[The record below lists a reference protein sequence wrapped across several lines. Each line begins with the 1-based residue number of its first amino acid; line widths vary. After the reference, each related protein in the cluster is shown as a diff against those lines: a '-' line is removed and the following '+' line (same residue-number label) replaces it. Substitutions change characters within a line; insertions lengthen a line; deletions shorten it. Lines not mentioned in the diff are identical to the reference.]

1 MRFPNSLLYFV
12 LGLFL
17 WMLLGCNNHGTSE
30 KITIAAA
37 ANMRYAIEE
46 LTYTFTK
53 ETGIQCD
60 LVISSSGTLTA
71 QIKEGAPYDVF
82 ISADT
87 KYPNDIYTSGL
98 AKNPP
103 KIYAYGK
110 LVLWTMTK
118 NIVPSISILNEDRI
132 DHIAVANPKIAP
144 YGKAAISVLNHYK
157 LLDKI
162 EGKLVYGE
170 SISQTNQFILSASA
184 ELGFTSLSVV
194 LAPELKEKG
203 TWIELESH
211 LYEPIAQSVVQI
223 THEKVN
229 ANSSKKFYDFLFSKK
244 AKEILKNF
252 GYSVDE

>member
-1 MRFPNSLLYFV
+1 M
-12 LGLFL
+12 
-17 WMLLGCNNHGTSE
+17 
-30 KITIAAA
+30 TIATA
-37 ANMRYAIEE
+37 ANMRYAIED
-46 LTYTFTK
+46 LVKAFTK

-87 KYPNDIYTSGL
+87 KYPNDIFKSGL

-110 LVLWTMTK
+110 LVLWTMTE
-118 NIVPSISILNEDRI
+118 NIVPSISILNDDSI
-132 DHIAVANPKIAP
+132 DHIAIANPKIAP

-203 TWIELESH
+203 TWIELENH
-211 LYEPIAQSVVQI
+211 LYKPIAQSVVQI
-223 THEKVN
+223 AHEKVN

>member
-1 MRFPNSLLYFV
+1 MRFPNFLLCFV

-17 WMLLGCNNHGTSE
+17 WIPLGCNNHGTSE
-30 KITIAAA
+30 KITIATA
-37 ANMRYAIEE
+37 ANMRYAIED
-46 LTYTFTK
+46 LVKAFTK

-87 KYPNDIYTSGL
+87 KYPNDIFKSGL

-110 LVLWTMTK
+110 LVLWTMTE
-118 NIVPSISILNEDRI
+118 NIVPSISILNDDSI
-132 DHIAVANPKIAP
+132 DHIAIANPKIAP

-203 TWIELESH
+203 TWIELENH
-211 LYEPIAQSVVQI
+211 LYKPIAQSVVQI
-223 THEKVN
+223 AHEKVN

>member
-1 MRFPNSLLYFV
+1 MRFPSSLLYFV

-30 KITIAAA
+30 KITIATA
-37 ANMRYAIEE
+37 ANMRYAIED
-46 LTYTFTK
+46 LAKVFTK

-87 KYPNDIYTSGL
+87 KYPNDLFNSGL
-98 AKNPP
+98 TTNPP
-103 KIYAYGK
+103 KTYAYGK
-110 LVLWTMTK
+110 LVLWTLKKHT
-118 NIVPSISILNEDRI
+118 VPSISILSDNSIE
-132 DHIAVANPKIAP
+132 HIAIANPKIAP
-144 YGKAAISVLNHYK
+144 YGKAATSVLNYYK

-162 EGKLVYGE
+162 EDKLVYGE
-170 SISQTNQFILSASA
+170 SISQTNQFILSGSA
-184 ELGFTSLSVV
+184 ELGFTSISVV

-203 TWIELESH
+203 TWIELDNH
-211 LYEPIAQSVVQI
+211 LYEPIAQSVVLI
-223 THEKVN
+223 THKK
-229 ANSSKKFYDFLFSKK
+229 ANSNSAKKFYDFLFSKK